1 MRSDHR
7 VGDHDEEDSDPGQQG
22 DHADRGAAMLGGRLL
37 DYQRG
42 HHARHEHLE
51 ADREQLEEREDC
63 NRGRETT
70 DKVRERR
77 SGDADGDQ
85 TLAAEPVRESRK
97 GQCAQR
103 SEREHGS
110 QLREREC
117 VGVELDRHRRH
128 GDDEHRAF
136 ERFELEAGQAFGLL
150 GPNGA
155 GKTSVVKM
163 IAGLLRPDSG
173 SISLFGSNP
182 GNPAARAELGF
193 APEDPD
199 FPKFLRAPEVL
210 DYFASLLGLDDAER
224 KRRIPETLEFAGL
237 EAERRQVRQF
247 SKGMKQ
253 RLGIAQAI
261 LGRPKLLILDEP
273 TADLDPIGRR
283 DVRALIERLKQ
294 SGVAI
299 LLNSHLLSEVERVCD
314 NVAILARGRVLKEGT
329 MSEVVPEG
337 SNLEEV
343 FVQLVEANQPQRD
356 HMPSFI
362 SERQ

>member
-1 MRSDHR
+1 MSTVVSVRNLR
-7 VGDHDEEDSDPGQQG
+7 KRYRRRDPWAV
-22 DHADRGAAMLGGRLL
+22 DDV
-37 DYQRG
+37 
-42 HHARHEHLE
+42 
-51 ADREQLEEREDC
+51 
-63 NRGRETT
+63 TF
-70 DKVRERR
+70 
-77 SGDADGDQ
+77 
-85 TLAAEPVRESRK
+85 
-97 GQCAQR
+97 
-103 SEREHGS
+103 
-110 QLREREC
+110 
-117 VGVELDRHRRH
+117 ELD
-128 GDDEHRAF
+128 
-136 ERFELEAGQAFGLL
+136 AGQAFGLL

-163 IAGLLRPDSG
+163 IAGLIRPDSG

-237 EAERRQVRQF
+237 EVERRQVRQF

-343 FVQLVEANQPQRD
+343 FVQLVEANQPPRD

>member
-1 MRSDHR
+1 MAAVVTVQNLRKR
-7 VGDHDEEDSDPGQQG
+7 YRRRDPW
-22 DHADRGAAMLGGRLL
+22 A
-37 DYQRG
+37 
-42 HHARHEHLE
+42 
-51 ADREQLEEREDC
+51 
-63 NRGRETT
+63 
-70 DKVRERR
+70 V
-77 SGDADGDQ
+77 DGVTFDLQ
-85 TLAAEPVRESRK
+85 P
-97 GQCAQR
+97 
-103 SEREHGS
+103 
-110 QLREREC
+110 
-117 VGVELDRHRRH
+117 
-128 GDDEHRAF
+128 
-136 ERFELEAGQAFGLL
+136 GQAFGLL

-173 SISLFGSNP
+173 SISLFGSDP

-210 DYFASLLGLDDAER
+210 DYFASLLGLDDEER
-224 KRRIPETLEFAGL
+224 KRRIPETLAFAGL
-237 EAERRQVRQF
+237 DRERRQVRQY

-273 TADLDPIGRR
+273 TADLDPLGRR
-283 DVRALIERLKQ
+283 DVRALIERLKE

-299 LLNSHLLSEVERVCD
+299 LLNSHLLSEVEQVCD
-314 NVAILARGRVLKEGT
+314 TVAIMAKGRVLKEGT

-343 FVQLVEANQPQRD
+343 FVQLVEANQPQPD

-362 SERQ
+362 TDSRP

>member
-1 MRSDHR
+1 MAAVVR
-7 VGDHDEEDSDPGQQG
+7 VNDLRKRYRRRDPW
-22 DHADRGAAMLGGRLL
+22 A
-37 DYQRG
+37 
-42 HHARHEHLE
+42 
-51 ADREQLEEREDC
+51 
-63 NRGRETT
+63 
-70 DKVRERR
+70 V
-77 SGDADGDQ
+77 DGV
-85 TLAAEPVRESRK
+85 T
-97 GQCAQR
+97 
-103 SEREHGS
+103 
-110 QLREREC
+110 
-117 VGVELDRHRRH
+117 
-128 GDDEHRAF
+128 
-136 ERFELEAGQAFGLL
+136 FELEPGQAFGLL

-163 IAGLLRPDSG
+163 IAGLLRPDGG
-173 SISLFGSNP
+173 SVSLFGSNP
-182 GNPAARAELGF
+182 GDPAARAKLGF

-210 DYFASLLGLDDAER
+210 DYFASLLGLDDNDR

-237 EAERRQVRQF
+237 QGEKRQIRRY

>member
-1 MRSDHR
+1 MATVVSVQNLRKR
-7 VGDHDEEDSDPGQQG
+7 YRRRDPW
-22 DHADRGAAMLGGRLL
+22 A
-37 DYQRG
+37 
-42 HHARHEHLE
+42 
-51 ADREQLEEREDC
+51 
-63 NRGRETT
+63 
-70 DKVRERR
+70 V
-77 SGDADGDQ
+77 DGV
-85 TLAAEPVRESRK
+85 T
-97 GQCAQR
+97 
-103 SEREHGS
+103 
-110 QLREREC
+110 
-117 VGVELDRHRRH
+117 
-128 GDDEHRAF
+128 
-136 ERFELEAGQAFGLL
+136 FELEAGQAFGLL

-163 IAGLLRPDSG
+163 IAGLLRPDGG
-173 SISLFGSNP
+173 SISLFGSDP

-210 DYFASLLGLDDAER
+210 DYFASLLGLDDEER
-224 KRRIPETLEFAGL
+224 KRRMPETLAFAGL
-237 EAERRQVRQF
+237 DRERRQVRQY

-273 TADLDPIGRR
+273 TADLDPLGRR
-283 DVRALIERLKQ
+283 DVRALIERLKE

-329 MSEVVPEG
+329 MSDVVPEG
-337 SNLEEV
+337 STLEEV
-343 FVQLVEANQPQRD
+343 FVQLIEANQPQRD
-356 HMPSFI
+356 HLPSFI

>member
-1 MRSDHR
+1 MATVVSVQNLRKR
-7 VGDHDEEDSDPGQQG
+7 YRRRDPW
-22 DHADRGAAMLGGRLL
+22 A
-37 DYQRG
+37 
-42 HHARHEHLE
+42 
-51 ADREQLEEREDC
+51 
-63 NRGRETT
+63 
-70 DKVRERR
+70 V
-77 SGDADGDQ
+77 DGV
-85 TLAAEPVRESRK
+85 T
-97 GQCAQR
+97 
-103 SEREHGS
+103 
-110 QLREREC
+110 
-117 VGVELDRHRRH
+117 
-128 GDDEHRAF
+128 
-136 ERFELEAGQAFGLL
+136 FELEAGQAFGLL

-163 IAGLLRPDSG
+163 IAGLLRPDGG
-173 SISLFGSNP
+173 SISLFGSDP

-210 DYFASLLGLDDAER
+210 DYFASLLGLDDEER
-224 KRRIPETLEFAGL
+224 KRRIPETLAFAGL
-237 EAERRQVRQF
+237 DRERRQVRQY

-273 TADLDPIGRR
+273 TADLDPLGRR
-283 DVRALIERLKQ
+283 DVRALIERLKE

-329 MSEVVPEG
+329 MSDVVPEG
-337 SNLEEV
+337 STLEEV
-343 FVQLVEANQPQRD
+343 FVQLIEANQPQRD
-356 HMPSFI
+356 HLPSFI

>member
-1 MRSDHR
+1 MTTVVSVRNLR
-7 VGDHDEEDSDPGQQG
+7 KRYRRRDPWAV
-22 DHADRGAAMLGGRLL
+22 DDV
-37 DYQRG
+37 
-42 HHARHEHLE
+42 
-51 ADREQLEEREDC
+51 
-63 NRGRETT
+63 TF
-70 DKVRERR
+70 
-77 SGDADGDQ
+77 
-85 TLAAEPVRESRK
+85 
-97 GQCAQR
+97 
-103 SEREHGS
+103 
-110 QLREREC
+110 
-117 VGVELDRHRRH
+117 ELD
-128 GDDEHRAF
+128 
-136 ERFELEAGQAFGLL
+136 AGQAFGLL

-163 IAGLLRPDSG
+163 IAGLIRPDSG

-210 DYFASLLGLDDAER
+210 DYFASLFGLDDAER

-273 TADLDPIGRR
+273 TADLDPLGRR
-283 DVRALIERLKQ
+283 AVRALIERLKQ